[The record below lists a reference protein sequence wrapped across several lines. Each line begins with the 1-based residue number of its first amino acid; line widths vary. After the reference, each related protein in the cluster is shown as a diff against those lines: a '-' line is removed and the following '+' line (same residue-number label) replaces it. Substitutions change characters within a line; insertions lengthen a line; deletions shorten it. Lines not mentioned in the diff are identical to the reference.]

1 MKIAVNGCIID
12 EREAVVSVYDH
23 GFLYGMG
30 LFETFRTYG
39 GRPFLLKE
47 HLARLAAGLDEIGIR
62 AVLDAD
68 GIREL
73 VGKLLAANGLADAYI
88 RLSVSAGV
96 EALGLPSGD
105 YLSPNTIVYIKPLA
119 PRDELVYTDG
129 KPIQLLALRRN
140 SPEGMFRM
148 KSFHYMNNILA
159 KREMAQYPWAGGAE
173 GIFLDGRGY
182 ISEGIVSNLF
192 WIKDRTCFTPSEDTG
207 LLSGITRQFVMKLAE
222 AEGLRVEEG
231 LYRWEDVLEADEAF
245 LTNSIQ
251 EIVPVRCGFDLQG
264 KEKTIRSR
272 GAGPVTR
279 RLMQLYSRETEAEP
293 KMSGTDE

>member
-62 AVLDAD
+62 AVPDAD

-73 VGKLLAANGLADAYI
+73 VGKLLAANGLTDAYI
-88 RLSVSAGV
+88 RLSVSAGA

-105 YLSPNTIVYIKPLA
+105 YRSPNTIVYIKPLP
-119 PRDELVYTDG
+119 PRDESVYTDG

-159 KREMAQYPWAGGAE
+159 KREMARYPWAGGAE

-182 ISEGIVSNLF
+182 LSEGIVSNLF

-207 LLSGITRQFVMKLAE
+207 LLPGITRRFVMKLAE

-264 KEKTIRSR
+264 KEKVIRSR

-279 RLMQLYSRETEAEP
+279 RLMGLYSRETEAES
-293 KMSGTDE
+293 KISSTDE